1 MIDYGNGKIYK
12 IWHEATDMVYYGST
26 ALELS
31 IRMSI
36 HRAMYK
42 RFNPDEPPSKY
53 NQQCSSYVLFD
64 MFGPFECK
72 MDLVENYPCNSD
84 VELRMREQFHLDKNV
99 CINKNK
105 AYESPEQKKE
115 RHRRRSAEYYKHNRE
130 LKLKSVNDR
139 VRQNKL
145 ISQFLEM
152 LASI

>member
-1 MIDYGNGKIYK
+1 
-12 IWHEATDMVYYGST
+12 
-26 ALELS
+26 
-31 IRMSI
+31 
-36 HRAMYK
+36 
-42 RFNPDEPPSKY
+42 
-53 NQQCSSYVLFD
+53 

-99 CINKNK
+99 CINKNR

-130 LKLKSVNDR
+130 IKLKSVNDR